1 MPDLT
6 IDLPDE
12 LYDRF
17 CEMAATF
24 DISTE
29 TLVRQTIT
37 LKVGCNP
44 SSSSSPISTN
54 FLRQFTDE
62 VLAVADKEP
71 VHLIDADKQKYV
83 LISIDYHDRVLTPG
97 ASES

>member
-6 IDLPDE
+6 LDLPDE

-24 DISTE
+24 DVSAE

-44 SSSSSPISTN
+44 SSNCSPISTN
-54 FLRQFTDE
+54 FLSQFTDE
-62 VLAVADKEP
+62 VLAVADNEP
-71 VHLIDADKQKYV
+71 VYLIDADKQKYV
-83 LISIDYHDRVLTPG
+83 LLSIDYHDRILTPG
-97 ASES
+97 PSES